1 MGTNVKIVPV
11 PGLNGTNKAYALRT
25 TNMFMGV
32 DLEGDDE
39 MSTWYSKDY
48 DSVYMRMKFKL
59 GTQISQPTE
68 IVKFIV

>member
-1 MGTNVKIVPV
+1 
-11 PGLNGTNKAYALRT
+11 
-25 TNMFMGV
+25 MGV
-32 DLEGDDE
+32 DLENE
-39 MSTWYSKDY
+39 EEELNVWYSQDY